1 MNILID
7 FLDFRGVVVE
17 VLLAFGPLIAFF
29 LFFQFYSLKLP
40 RYELIKIGKGVL
52 LAAVGLVFFLQ
63 GVKKGF
69 LPAGSAMGESIA
81 SIDIWWISI
90 PIGFCFGFV
99 ATYAEPAVRILASEV
114 ENASNGGIPEK
125 IIVYIISGSVALFV
139 GLSMVKIILGIP
151 IMHILIPCYVA
162 ALIIMYFS
170 DPVFTS
176 IAFDAGG
183 VATGP
188 MTVTFVMAL
197 AIGIADSME
206 NRNPVL
212 DGFGLVALVALAPI
226 LSVMILGLIYKIKR
240 GRES

>member
-69 LPAGSAMGESIA
+69 LPAGSAMGEAIA
-81 SIDIWWISI
+81 SIDIWWIAI

-125 IIVYIISGSVALFV
+125 IIVYILSGSVALFV
-139 GLSMVKIILGIP
+139 GLSMVKIIFGIP

>member
-1 MNILID
+1 MNIFID
-7 FLDFRGVVVE
+7 FIDFRE
-17 VLLAFGPLIAFF
+17 VAYEVIVAFGPLIAFF

-52 LAAVGLVFFLQ
+52 LAAAGLVFFLQ

-69 LPAGSAMGESIA
+69 LPAGSAMGNSIA
-81 SIDIWWISI
+81 SLDIWWISI
-90 PIGFCFGFV
+90 PIGMVLGFV
-99 ATYAEPAVRILASEV
+99 ATFAEPAVRILASEV
-114 ENASNGGIPEK
+114 EKASSGSIGEK
-125 IIVYIISGSVALFV
+125 IIVYTLSGGVACFV
-139 GLSMVKIILGIP
+139 GLSMVKIIFGIP
-151 IMHILIPCYVA
+151 VMYILIPCYLA

-170 DPVFTS
+170 DPVFTA

-226 LSVMILGLIYKIKR
+226 LSVMILGLIFKIKR